1 MRKINKIFWRSDD
14 PLVHGAFKPVL
25 PFQSFRNK
33 SDYLWWIAFLRLSQ
47 DYWWICQEQGDCLD
61 QRLRSVWGLIGNVF
75 EYDNFQSWW
84 MSQSNAAF
92 AEQQTAPKVTDL
104 TIYSQFMDLN
114 AEGRMLVEIPFH
126 LSDEHIVEQLLSLLA
141 DIPKEVRFYK
151 STANQ
156 QLVKISTKERRQL
169 PILYQV
175 ALLDRLIDCA
185 KLSNNQHS
193 SWLSKMRFYEMG
205 IAIDVS
211 PSAKP
216 SRFDSSSTRT
226 DKQNRVRAL
235 VSQKKKQADAMIANV
250 EVGSFPLK
258 AKVETKA
265 RWTPDQKKRLKAA
278 IEEGRW
284 LNSTS
289 IASEYC
295 FLGNQL
301 DLLDLTN
308 RTHEQTLSVLRS
320 FSKIGR

>member
-1 MRKINKIFWRSDD
+1 MIPWYTGLSSQFYPSKVSEIKE
-14 PLVHGAFKPVL
+14 AC
-25 PFQSFRNK
+25 K

-104 TIYSQFMDLN
+104 TIYTQFMDLN

>member
-1 MRKINKIFWRSDD
+1 MIPWYTGLSSQFYPSKVSEIKE
-14 PLVHGAFKPVL
+14 AC
-25 PFQSFRNK
+25 K